1 MFLLDLL
8 SARGICL
15 ACTND
20 HRLSW
25 EIKEEKTPV
34 LTRPGRRMW
43 VGGRDSAT
51 RREAHFTCCLKID
64 ISRFLRFLPCSATPA
79 ALRSWKSPN
88 AVRAPLCFPTYG
100 ESPQGT
106 KQRAFGEKGR
116 CVGGVVSFAVIGG
129 TGFGALDDCC
139 TSDGA
144 IKKAF
149 YPGHVQCTWWL
160 FAIYS
165 PYTNILLD
173 VWRMYICKWLPGP
186 PAAWSREIADSG
198 VHDCALY
205 ITGLERWC
213 RWFPG

>member
-100 ESPQGT
+100 ESPAGHKT
-106 KQRAFGEKGR
+106 ACLRGEGEMRRRR
-116 CVGGVVSFAVIGG
+116 CVLCCDWRNGLRCLRRLLHQWWCYKESILPRPRAVY
-129 TGFGALDDCC
+129 LM
-139 TSDGA
+139 
-144 IKKAF
+144 AF
-149 YPGHVQCTWWL
+149 C
-160 FAIYS
+160 
-165 PYTNILLD
+165 NILPIYEHPLRR
-173 VWRMYICKWLPGP
+173 VAHVYL
-186 PAAWSREIADSG
+186 
-198 VHDCALY
+198 
-205 ITGLERWC
+205 
-213 RWFPG
+213 